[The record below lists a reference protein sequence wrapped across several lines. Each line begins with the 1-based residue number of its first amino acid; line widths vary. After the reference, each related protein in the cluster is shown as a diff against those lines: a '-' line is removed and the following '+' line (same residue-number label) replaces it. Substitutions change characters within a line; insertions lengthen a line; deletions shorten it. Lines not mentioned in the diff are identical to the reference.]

1 MQIAIVDDRAEDR
14 AELSACLEN
23 YMKKHQLDYTLTEFE
38 DGENFLKAAAQVNFQ
53 LVFMDIY
60 MENMDGIETAR
71 RLRQKN
77 RLCKIVFLT
86 ITEDYARMGYSLS
99 ASYYLLKPLSLHQ
112 ADFEEAME
120 LCQLKPP
127 YEVMTLSVMADRQ
140 KLELPTEKILYIDYQ
155 NRMTRIHTAERVIP
169 VSGGFQEVTA
179 ALQKDKRFL
188 PCYRGILIN
197 MDYISQVDSQTFRLI
212 NGEELPI
219 ALRNGKQL
227 RETYRQY
234 VFSGMGGY
242 RMRMK
247 QMHRRILEGC
257 LACLLCFTGSI
268 PAFAAETATPANADE
283 RRENPPGLESEA
295 SETRKSGTPET
306 PEEVSLVLVT
316 EIQNEDELLSLP
328 DFTLPL
334 RTTPSDDD
342 LEEIYQL
349 ALRYQTVCAT
359 VTAGEEI
366 RQETF
371 SVAWDFSAIDQT
383 TPGEYTAAG
392 RIELPKGYAFG
403 EAVLQELQ
411 ISVRVE
417 EMPPAVITSI
427 EQWYPYTDAFAIQQG
442 SETETLEN
450 LFAFSPY
457 YLECYAENGTSYTAV
472 VEWDFSGIDLNT
484 VGLYHAAGRLTA
496 PENTIFADRVD
507 FPEIS
512 IPVSVQ
518 APGSPDINCFLV
530 RRGGLYFPWV
540 TPPGN
545 LDKVSIW
552 LSKNNGSWNRLESGV
567 YVGQEMLSIATRL
580 LMPGSSYRLQV
591 DYDGGQTGILSF
603 TYADE
608 IVLEGYHEGDRDGG
622 DAGGNPP
629 DTIIQPPPEDT
640 NNQDDGFA
648 DRPSTKPPKPPAT
661 NGGGTDS
668 DDSEKAPPVSEEND
682 PADHEPSHKSS
693 EPSWEG
699 KDDSIDIDKDD
710 FPSEQ
715 SNGDTEEDADS
726 KNPDFSEFFDETTDR
741 ISGTRFLMML
751 QTWEQRAVFSKQGIT
766 ISIPK
771 DALPEGIQNEDQIEV
786 IIQKDTDGGFSFSFS
801 INGTALSSL
810 PDVSV
815 MLPCPND
822 PATGTWFLCDE
833 SGVEIPMTGY
843 DDAAKAVSF
852 QISHTGAYTIIGKE
866 DAVSL
871 AQAADTEHSRSPI
884 LLLIPACL
892 LLLSAGVFFLRRR
905 RK

>member
-1 MQIAIVDDRAEDR
+1 
-14 AELSACLEN
+14 
-23 YMKKHQLDYTLTEFE
+23 
-38 DGENFLKAAAQVNFQ
+38 
-53 LVFMDIY
+53 
-60 MENMDGIETAR
+60 
-71 RLRQKN
+71 
-77 RLCKIVFLT
+77 
-86 ITEDYARMGYSLS
+86 
-99 ASYYLLKPLSLHQ
+99 
-112 ADFEEAME
+112 
-120 LCQLKPP
+120 
-127 YEVMTLSVMADRQ
+127 
-140 KLELPTEKILYIDYQ
+140 
-155 NRMTRIHTAERVIP
+155 
-169 VSGGFQEVTA
+169 
-179 ALQKDKRFL
+179 
-188 PCYRGILIN
+188 
-197 MDYISQVDSQTFRLI
+197 
-212 NGEELPI
+212 
-219 ALRNGKQL
+219 
-227 RETYRQY
+227 
-234 VFSGMGGY
+234 
-242 RMRMK
+242 
-247 QMHRRILEGC
+247 MHRRILGGC

-283 RRENPPGLESEA
+283 ITEILPDLESEA
-295 SETRKSGTPET
+295 PGTLDSGTLEA
-306 PEEVSLVLVT
+306 PEEVSLILVT
-316 EIQNEDELLSLP
+316 EIQNEGELLSLP
-328 DFTLPL
+328 AFTLPL

-349 ALRYQTVCAT
+349 ALQYQTVCAT

-371 SVAWDFSAIDQT
+371 PVVWDFSAIDQT
-383 TPGEYTAAG
+383 TPGKYTAAG
-392 RIELPKGYAFG
+392 RIELPEGYAFD

-427 EQWYPYTDAFAIQQG
+427 EQWYPYTDAFAVQQG

-484 VGLYHAAGRLTA
+484 VGLYHAMGKLTA
-496 PENTIFADRVD
+496 PENTAFAEEID

-518 APGSPDINCFLV
+518 APGRPDINCFLSA
-530 RRGGLYFPWV
+530 RGNLHFPWV
-540 TPPGN
+540 TPPGG
-545 LDKVSIW
+545 LDEISVW
-552 LSKNNGSWNRLESGV
+552 LSENNGSWNRLESGV

-608 IVLEGYHEGDRDGG
+608 IVLEGYHDGDRDGG

-640 NNQDDGFA
+640 DDQDDGFA
-648 DRPSTKPPKPPAT
+648 DRPSTKPPKPPVT
-661 NGGGTDS
+661 NDGGMDS
-668 DDSEKAPPVSEEND
+668 DDSEKAPSVSGEND
-682 PADHEPSHKSS
+682 PADHEPSHKPS
-693 EPSWEG
+693 EPSWDG
-699 KDDSIDIDKDD
+699 KDDSDEPAIPEIEA
-710 FPSEQ
+710 PVVSGQ
-715 SNGDTEEDADS
+715 PEEDTALQLPPEVQTIAGASELTIPDPAWKLSENRKEPVQSAMTVPQEVADS
-726 KNPDFSEFFDETTDR
+726 QNSAFSEFFDETTDR
-741 ISGTRFLMML
+741 IYGTRFLMML
-751 QTWEQRAVFSKQGIT
+751 QTGAQRAVFSKQGIT

-801 INGTALSSL
+801 INGTALNSL

-822 PATGTWFLCDE
+822 PAAGTLFLCDE

-843 DDAAKAVSF
+843 DDTAKAASF
-852 QISHTGAYTIIGKE
+852 QISHTGTYTIVGKE
-866 DAVSL
+866 DTASL

-884 LLLIPACL
+884 FLLIPACL
-892 LLLSAGVFFLRRR
+892 FLLSAGLFFLKRR

>member
-1 MQIAIVDDRAEDR
+1 
-14 AELSACLEN
+14 
-23 YMKKHQLDYTLTEFE
+23 
-38 DGENFLKAAAQVNFQ
+38 
-53 LVFMDIY
+53 
-60 MENMDGIETAR
+60 
-71 RLRQKN
+71 
-77 RLCKIVFLT
+77 
-86 ITEDYARMGYSLS
+86 
-99 ASYYLLKPLSLHQ
+99 
-112 ADFEEAME
+112 
-120 LCQLKPP
+120 
-127 YEVMTLSVMADRQ
+127 
-140 KLELPTEKILYIDYQ
+140 
-155 NRMTRIHTAERVIP
+155 
-169 VSGGFQEVTA
+169 
-179 ALQKDKRFL
+179 
-188 PCYRGILIN
+188 
-197 MDYISQVDSQTFRLI
+197 
-212 NGEELPI
+212 
-219 ALRNGKQL
+219 
-227 RETYRQY
+227 
-234 VFSGMGGY
+234 
-242 RMRMK
+242 MRMK
-247 QMHRRILEGC
+247 EIHRRILGGC

-283 RRENPPGLESEA
+283 RTEILPDLESEA
-295 SETRKSGTPET
+295 SGTLESGTPET
-306 PEEVSLVLVT
+306 PEAPEEVSLILVT
-316 EIQNEDELLSLP
+316 EIQNEGELLSLP
-328 DFTLPL
+328 AFTLPL

-349 ALRYQTVCAT
+349 ALQYQTVCAT

-392 RIELPKGYAFG
+392 RIELPEGYAFG

-427 EQWYPYTDAFAIQQG
+427 EKWYPYTDAFAFQQG
-442 SETETLEN
+442 SETEALEA
-450 LFAFSPY
+450 LFAASPY

-484 VGLYHAAGRLTA
+484 VGLYHAIGKLTA
-496 PENTIFADRVD
+496 PANTAFAEGIA

-518 APGSPDINCFLV
+518 APGRPDINCFLAA
-530 RRGGLYFPWV
+530 RGNLHFPWV
-540 TPPGN
+540 TPPGE
-545 LDKVSIW
+545 LDEISVW
-552 LSKNNGSWNRLESGV
+552 LSENNGSWNRLENGI
-567 YVGQEMLSIATRL
+567 YVGREMLSIATRL
-580 LMPGSSYRLQV
+580 LTPGSSYRLQV

-640 NNQDDGFA
+640 ALQQ
-648 DRPSTKPPKPPAT
+648 PPE
-661 NGGGTDS
+661 S
-668 DDSEKAPPVSEEND
+668 
-682 PADHEPSHKSS
+682 
-693 EPSWEG
+693 
-699 KDDSIDIDKDD
+699 
-710 FPSEQ
+710 
-715 SNGDTEEDADS
+715 ADS
-726 KNPDFSEFFDETTDR
+726 KKPVFSEFFDETTDR

-751 QTWEQRAVFSKQGIT
+751 QTGEQRAVFSKHGIT

-801 INGTALSSL
+801 INGTVLNSL

-815 MLPCPND
+815 MLPYPND
-822 PATGTWFLCDE
+822 PAAGTLFLGDE

-843 DDAAKAVSF
+843 DDAAKAASF
-852 QISHTGAYTIIGKE
+852 QISHTGTYTIAGKE
-866 DAVSL
+866 DTASL

-884 LLLIPACL
+884 LLLIPAYL
-892 LLLSAGVFFLRRR
+892 LLLSAGEFFLRRR

>member
-1 MQIAIVDDRAEDR
+1 
-14 AELSACLEN
+14 
-23 YMKKHQLDYTLTEFE
+23 
-38 DGENFLKAAAQVNFQ
+38 
-53 LVFMDIY
+53 
-60 MENMDGIETAR
+60 
-71 RLRQKN
+71 
-77 RLCKIVFLT
+77 
-86 ITEDYARMGYSLS
+86 
-99 ASYYLLKPLSLHQ
+99 
-112 ADFEEAME
+112 
-120 LCQLKPP
+120 
-127 YEVMTLSVMADRQ
+127 
-140 KLELPTEKILYIDYQ
+140 
-155 NRMTRIHTAERVIP
+155 
-169 VSGGFQEVTA
+169 
-179 ALQKDKRFL
+179 
-188 PCYRGILIN
+188 
-197 MDYISQVDSQTFRLI
+197 
-212 NGEELPI
+212 
-219 ALRNGKQL
+219 
-227 RETYRQY
+227 
-234 VFSGMGGY
+234 
-242 RMRMK
+242 MRMK
-247 QMHRRILEGC
+247 QIHRRILGGC
-257 LACLLCFTGSI
+257 LACLLCFIGSI

-283 RRENPPGLESEA
+283 RRENPPGLESKAPGTLEI
-295 SETRKSGTPET
+295 GTPET
-306 PEEVSLVLVT
+306 PEASEEVSLVLVT

-349 ALRYQTVCAT
+349 ALQYQTVCAT
-359 VTAGEEI
+359 VTVGEEI

-371 SVAWDFSAIDQT
+371 PVVWDFSAIDQT

-392 RIELPKGYAFG
+392 RIELPDGYAFG

-427 EQWYPYTDAFAIQQG
+427 EQWYPYTDAFAVQQG
-442 SETETLEN
+442 SPTETLEN

-496 PENTIFADRVD
+496 PENTIFADCVD

-530 RRGGLYFPWV
+530 RRGSLYFPWV
-540 TPPGN
+540 TPPGG
-545 LDKVSIW
+545 LDEISVW
-552 LSKNNGSWNRLESGV
+552 LSENNGSWNRLESGV

-580 LMPGSSYRLQV
+580 LTPGSSYRLQV

-640 NNQDDGFA
+640 DDQDDGFA
-648 DRPSTKPPKPPAT
+648 DRPSTKPPKPPVT
-661 NGGGTDS
+661 NDGGMDS
-668 DDSEKAPPVSEEND
+668 
-682 PADHEPSHKSS
+682 
-693 EPSWEG
+693 
-699 KDDSIDIDKDD
+699 DDSIDIDKDD

-715 SNGDTEEDADS
+715 ANGDTEEDTALQLPPEVQTIAGASELTVPDPAWKLSENRKEPVQSAMTVPPESADS
-726 KNPDFSEFFDETTDR
+726 KSPDFSEFFDETTDR

-751 QTWEQRAVFSKQGIT
+751 QTGEQRAVFSKQGIT

-801 INGTALSSL
+801 INGTVLNSL

-822 PATGTWFLCDE
+822 PAAGTLFLCDE
-833 SGVEIPMTGY
+833 SGVEVPMTGY
-843 DDAAKAVSF
+843 DDAAKAASF
-852 QISHTGAYTIIGKE
+852 QISHTGTYTIVGKE
-866 DAVSL
+866 DTASL
-871 AQAADTEHSRSPI
+871 AQAADTEHSWSPI
-884 LLLIPACL
+884 FFFIPVCL
-892 LLLSAGVFFLRRR
+892 VLLSAGEFFLRRR

>member
-1 MQIAIVDDRAEDR
+1 
-14 AELSACLEN
+14 
-23 YMKKHQLDYTLTEFE
+23 
-38 DGENFLKAAAQVNFQ
+38 
-53 LVFMDIY
+53 
-60 MENMDGIETAR
+60 
-71 RLRQKN
+71 
-77 RLCKIVFLT
+77 
-86 ITEDYARMGYSLS
+86 
-99 ASYYLLKPLSLHQ
+99 
-112 ADFEEAME
+112 
-120 LCQLKPP
+120 
-127 YEVMTLSVMADRQ
+127 
-140 KLELPTEKILYIDYQ
+140 
-155 NRMTRIHTAERVIP
+155 
-169 VSGGFQEVTA
+169 
-179 ALQKDKRFL
+179 
-188 PCYRGILIN
+188 
-197 MDYISQVDSQTFRLI
+197 
-212 NGEELPI
+212 
-219 ALRNGKQL
+219 
-227 RETYRQY
+227 
-234 VFSGMGGY
+234 
-242 RMRMK
+242 MRMK
-247 QMHRRILEGC
+247 QIHRRILGGC
-257 LACLLCFTGSI
+257 LACFLCFTGSI

-283 RRENPPGLESEA
+283 ITEILPGLESKA
-295 SETRKSGTPET
+295 SETLEIGTPET
-306 PEEVSLVLVT
+306 PEASEEVSLVLVT

-349 ALRYQTVCAT
+349 ALQYQTICAT

-371 SVAWDFSAIDQT
+371 PVAWDFSAIDQT
-383 TPGEYTAAG
+383 TPGKYTAAG
-392 RIELPKGYAFG
+392 RIELPEGYAFD

-427 EQWYPYTDAFAIQQG
+427 EQWYPYTDAFAVQQG

-496 PENTIFADRVD
+496 PENTIFADCVD

-518 APGSPDINCFLV
+518 APGRPDINCFLAA
-530 RRGGLYFPWV
+530 RGNLHFPWV
-540 TPPGN
+540 TPPGE
-545 LDKVSIW
+545 LDKISVW
-552 LSKNNGSWNRLESGV
+552 LSEKNGSWNRLESGV

-580 LMPGSSYRLQV
+580 LTPGSSYRLQV

-608 IVLEGYHEGDRDGG
+608 IVLEGYHDGDRDGG

-640 NNQDDGFA
+640 DDQDDGFA

-668 DDSEKAPPVSEEND
+668 DDSEKAPPVNGENN
-682 PADHEPSHKSS
+682 PTDHKPS
-693 EPSWEG
+693 EPSWVG
-699 KDDSIDIDKDD
+699 KDDSIDKEE
-710 FPSEQ
+710 FPSKQ
-715 SNGDTEEDADS
+715 TNGDAEEDTALTKPPEVQTIAGALELAVPDPAWKLSENRKDSVQSAMTVPQEVADS
-726 KNPDFSEFFDETTDR
+726 QNSAFSEFFDETTDR

-751 QTWEQRAVFSKQGIT
+751 QTGEQRAIFSKQGIT

-786 IIQKDTDGGFSFSFS
+786 IIQKDADGGFSFSFS
-801 INGTALSSL
+801 INGTVLNSL

-815 MLPCPND
+815 MLPYPND
-822 PATGTWFLCDE
+822 PAAGTLFLCDE
-833 SGVEIPMTGY
+833 SGVEVPMNGY
-843 DDAAKAVSF
+843 DDTAKAASF
-852 QISHTGAYTIIGKE
+852 QISHTGAYTIVGKE
-866 DAVSL
+866 DAASL
-871 AQAADTEHSRSPI
+871 AHAADTEHSWSPI

-892 LLLSAGVFFLRRR
+892 VLLSAGVFFLRRR

>member
-1 MQIAIVDDRAEDR
+1 MRLKQIR
-14 AELSACLEN
+14 
-23 YMKKHQLDYTLTEFE
+23 
-38 DGENFLKAAAQVNFQ
+38 
-53 LVFMDIY
+53 
-60 MENMDGIETAR
+60 
-71 RLRQKN
+71 
-77 RLCKIVFLT
+77 
-86 ITEDYARMGYSLS
+86 
-99 ASYYLLKPLSLHQ
+99 
-112 ADFEEAME
+112 
-120 LCQLKPP
+120 
-127 YEVMTLSVMADRQ
+127 
-140 KLELPTEKILYIDYQ
+140 
-155 NRMTRIHTAERVIP
+155 
-169 VSGGFQEVTA
+169 
-179 ALQKDKRFL
+179 
-188 PCYRGILIN
+188 
-197 MDYISQVDSQTFRLI
+197 
-212 NGEELPI
+212 
-219 ALRNGKQL
+219 
-227 RETYRQY
+227 
-234 VFSGMGGY
+234 
-242 RMRMK
+242 
-247 QMHRRILEGC
+247 RRILGGC

-268 PAFAAETATPANADE
+268 PAFAAGTATPANADE
-283 RRENPPGLESEA
+283 RRENPPGLENKA
-295 SETRKSGTPET
+295 SGVLDSGTLET
-306 PEEVSLVLVT
+306 PEEIPLVLVT
-316 EIQNEDELLSLP
+316 EIQNEGELLSLP
-328 DFTLPL
+328 TFTLPL

-349 ALRYQTVCAT
+349 ALQYQTVCAT

-383 TPGEYTAAG
+383 TPGEYAAAG
-392 RIELPKGYAFG
+392 RIELPEGYAFG

-417 EMPPAVITSI
+417 EMTPAVITSI
-427 EQWYPYTDAFAIQQG
+427 EKWYPYTDAFAVQQG
-442 SETETLEN
+442 SETEALEA
-450 LFAFSPY
+450 LFAASPY
-457 YLECYAENGTSYTAV
+457 YLECYAENGTSCTAV

-530 RRGGLYFPWV
+530 RRGNLYFPWV

-552 LSKNNGSWNRLESGV
+552 LSENNGSWNRLESGV
-567 YVGQEMLSIATRL
+567 YVGQEMLSIATHL
-580 LMPGSSYRLQV
+580 LTPGSSYRLQV

-640 NNQDDGFA
+640 DDQDNGFA
-648 DRPSTKPPKPPAT
+648 DRPSTKPLRPPAT

-668 DDSEKAPPVSEEND
+668 DDSEKAPPVNGENN
-682 PADHEPSHKSS
+682 PTDHKPS
-693 EPSWEG
+693 EPSQDG
-699 KDDSIDIDKDD
+699 KDDSINKEE
-710 FPSEQ
+710 FPSQ
-715 SNGDTEEDADS
+715 QANGDAEEDTALQLSPEVQTIVGALELAVPDPAWKLSENRKDSVQSAMTVPQEVADS
-726 KNPDFSEFFDETTDR
+726 QNSAFSEFFDETTDR

-751 QTWEQRAVFSKQGIT
+751 QTGEQRAIFSKQGIT

-801 INGTALSSL
+801 INGTALNSL
-810 PDVSV
+810 PDISV
-815 MLPCPND
+815 MLPYPND
-822 PATGTWFLCDE
+822 PAAGTLFLCDE

-843 DDAAKAVSF
+843 DDTAKAASF
-852 QISHTGAYTIIGKE
+852 QISHTGTYTIVGKE
-866 DAVSL
+866 DTASL
-871 AQAADTEHSRSPI
+871 AQAADTDYIWSPI
-884 LLLIPACL
+884 FFLIPACL
-892 LLLSAGVFFLRRR
+892 FLLSAGVFFLKRR

>member
-1 MQIAIVDDRAEDR
+1 
-14 AELSACLEN
+14 
-23 YMKKHQLDYTLTEFE
+23 
-38 DGENFLKAAAQVNFQ
+38 
-53 LVFMDIY
+53 
-60 MENMDGIETAR
+60 
-71 RLRQKN
+71 
-77 RLCKIVFLT
+77 
-86 ITEDYARMGYSLS
+86 
-99 ASYYLLKPLSLHQ
+99 
-112 ADFEEAME
+112 
-120 LCQLKPP
+120 
-127 YEVMTLSVMADRQ
+127 
-140 KLELPTEKILYIDYQ
+140 
-155 NRMTRIHTAERVIP
+155 
-169 VSGGFQEVTA
+169 
-179 ALQKDKRFL
+179 
-188 PCYRGILIN
+188 
-197 MDYISQVDSQTFRLI
+197 
-212 NGEELPI
+212 
-219 ALRNGKQL
+219 
-227 RETYRQY
+227 
-234 VFSGMGGY
+234 
-242 RMRMK
+242 MRMK
-247 QMHRRILEGC
+247 QMHRRILGGC

-268 PAFAAETATPANADE
+268 PAFAAKTATPANADGITE
-283 RRENPPGLESEA
+283 ILPDLEGEAPGTLDSKTPEA
-295 SETRKSGTPET
+295 SEEA
-306 PEEVSLVLVT
+306 SLVLVT
-316 EIQNEDELLSLP
+316 EIQNEGELLSLP
-328 DFTLPL
+328 AFTLPL

-349 ALRYQTVCAT
+349 ALQYQTVCAT

-392 RIELPKGYAFG
+392 RIELPEGYSFG

-427 EQWYPYTDAFAIQQG
+427 EQWYPYTDAFAVQQG

-496 PENTIFADRVD
+496 PENTAFAEGIA

-518 APGSPDINCFLV
+518 APGRPDINCFLAA
-530 RRGGLYFPWV
+530 RGNLHFPWV
-540 TPPGN
+540 TPPGE
-545 LDKVSIW
+545 LDEISVW
-552 LSKNNGSWNRLESGV
+552 LSENNGSWNRLESGV

-608 IVLEGYHEGDRDGG
+608 IVLEGYHDGDRDGG

-629 DTIIQPPPEDT
+629 DTIIQPPPEHTDD
-640 NNQDDGFA
+640 QDDGFT

-661 NGGGTDS
+661 NDGGMDS
-668 DDSEKAPPVSEEND
+668 DDSEKTPPVSEEND
-682 PADHEPSHKSS
+682 PADHEPSHKPS
-693 EPSWEG
+693 EPSWDG
-699 KDDSIDIDKDD
+699 KADSDEPTIPEIEV
-710 FPSEQ
+710 PVVSGQ
-715 SNGDTEEDADS
+715 PEEDTALQLSPEVRTIAGASELTVPDPAWKLSENRKEPVQSAMTVPQEVADS
-726 KNPDFSEFFDETTDR
+726 QNSAFSEFFDETTDR

-751 QTWEQRAVFSKQGIT
+751 QTGEQRAIFSKQGIT

-801 INGTALSSL
+801 INGTVLNSL

-815 MLPCPND
+815 MLPYPND
-822 PATGTWFLCDE
+822 PAAGTLFLCDE
-833 SGVEIPMTGY
+833 SGVEVPMTGY
-843 DDAAKAVSF
+843 DDTAKAASF
-852 QISHTGAYTIIGKE
+852 QISHTGTYTIVGKE
-866 DAVSL
+866 DTASL
-871 AQAADTEHSRSPI
+871 AHAADTEHSRSPTFFF
-884 LLLIPACL
+884 IPVCL
-892 LLLSAGVFFLRRR
+892 VLLSAGEFFLRRR

>member
-1 MQIAIVDDRAEDR
+1 
-14 AELSACLEN
+14 
-23 YMKKHQLDYTLTEFE
+23 
-38 DGENFLKAAAQVNFQ
+38 
-53 LVFMDIY
+53 
-60 MENMDGIETAR
+60 
-71 RLRQKN
+71 
-77 RLCKIVFLT
+77 
-86 ITEDYARMGYSLS
+86 
-99 ASYYLLKPLSLHQ
+99 
-112 ADFEEAME
+112 
-120 LCQLKPP
+120 
-127 YEVMTLSVMADRQ
+127 
-140 KLELPTEKILYIDYQ
+140 
-155 NRMTRIHTAERVIP
+155 
-169 VSGGFQEVTA
+169 
-179 ALQKDKRFL
+179 
-188 PCYRGILIN
+188 
-197 MDYISQVDSQTFRLI
+197 
-212 NGEELPI
+212 
-219 ALRNGKQL
+219 
-227 RETYRQY
+227 
-234 VFSGMGGY
+234 
-242 RMRMK
+242 MRMK
-247 QMHRRILEGC
+247 QIRRRILGGC
-257 LACLLCFTGSI
+257 LACLLCLTGSI
-268 PAFAAETATPANADE
+268 PAFAAGTATPANADE
-283 RRENPPGLESEA
+283 RRENPPGLENKA
-295 SETRKSGTPET
+295 SGALDSGTPEAS
-306 PEEVSLVLVT
+306 EEIPLVLVT
-316 EIQNEDELLSLP
+316 EIQNEGELLSLP
-328 DFTLPL
+328 AFTLPL

-349 ALRYQTVCAT
+349 ALQYQTVCAT

-383 TPGEYTAAG
+383 TPGEYAAAG
-392 RIELPKGYAFG
+392 RIELPEGYSFG

-427 EQWYPYTDAFAIQQG
+427 EQWYPYTNAFALPQG
-442 SETETLEN
+442 SEVEALEE
-450 LFAFSPY
+450 LFAASPY

-507 FPEIS
+507 FPEIT

-518 APGSPDINCFLV
+518 APGSPDINCFLAA
-530 RRGGLYFPWV
+530 RGNLYFPWV
-540 TPPGN
+540 TPPGE
-545 LDKVSIW
+545 LDKISVW
-552 LSKNNGSWNRLESGV
+552 LSENNGSWNQLENGI
-567 YVGQEMLSIATRL
+567 YVGREMLSIATRL
-580 LMPGSSYRLQV
+580 LAPGSSYRLQV
-591 DYDGGQTGILSF
+591 DYGGGQTGILSL

-640 NNQDDGFA
+640 DDQDDGFA
-648 DRPSTKPPKPPAT
+648 DRPSTKPSKPPAT
-661 NGGGTDS
+661 NGGGMDS
-668 DDSEKAPPVSEEND
+668 DDSEKAPPVTEEND

-751 QTWEQRAVFSKQGIT
+751 QTGEQRAVFSKQGIT

-801 INGTALSSL
+801 INGTVLNSL

-815 MLPCPND
+815 MLPYPND
-822 PATGTWFLCDE
+822 PAAGTLFLCDE
-833 SGVEIPMTGY
+833 SGVEIPMIGY
-843 DDAAKAVSF
+843 DDTAKAASF
-852 QISHTGAYTIIGKE
+852 QISHTGTYTIVGKE
-866 DAVSL
+866 DTASL
-871 AQAADTEHSRSPI
+871 AHAADTEHSWSPI
-884 LLLIPACL
+884 FFLIPSCL
-892 LLLSAGVFFLRRR
+892 VLLSAGEFFLRRR

>member
-1 MQIAIVDDRAEDR
+1 
-14 AELSACLEN
+14 
-23 YMKKHQLDYTLTEFE
+23 
-38 DGENFLKAAAQVNFQ
+38 
-53 LVFMDIY
+53 
-60 MENMDGIETAR
+60 
-71 RLRQKN
+71 
-77 RLCKIVFLT
+77 
-86 ITEDYARMGYSLS
+86 
-99 ASYYLLKPLSLHQ
+99 
-112 ADFEEAME
+112 
-120 LCQLKPP
+120 
-127 YEVMTLSVMADRQ
+127 
-140 KLELPTEKILYIDYQ
+140 
-155 NRMTRIHTAERVIP
+155 
-169 VSGGFQEVTA
+169 
-179 ALQKDKRFL
+179 
-188 PCYRGILIN
+188 
-197 MDYISQVDSQTFRLI
+197 
-212 NGEELPI
+212 
-219 ALRNGKQL
+219 
-227 RETYRQY
+227 
-234 VFSGMGGY
+234 
-242 RMRMK
+242 MRMK
-247 QMHRRILEGC
+247 QIRRRILGGC

-268 PAFAAETATPANADE
+268 PAFAAGTATPANADE
-283 RRENPPGLESEA
+283 ITEILPDLESEDPGTLDSKTPEA
-295 SETRKSGTPET
+295 SEEA
-306 PEEVSLVLVT
+306 SLVLVT
-316 EIQNEDELLSLP
+316 EIQNESELLSLP
-328 DFTLPL
+328 AFTLPL

-342 LEEIYQL
+342 LEKIYQL
-349 ALRYQTVCAT
+349 ALQYQTVCAT

-383 TPGEYTAAG
+383 TPGEYAAAG
-392 RIELPKGYAFG
+392 RIELPDGYAFD

-417 EMPPAVITSI
+417 EMTHAVITSI
-427 EQWYPYTDAFAIQQG
+427 EQWYPYTNAFALPQG
-442 SETETLEN
+442 SEIEALEE
-450 LFAFSPY
+450 LFAASPY

-472 VEWDFSGIDLNT
+472 VEWDFSDIDLNT
-484 VGLYHAAGRLTA
+484 IGLYHAMGKLTA
-496 PENTIFADRVD
+496 PENTVLADRVD
-507 FPEIS
+507 FPEIT

-518 APGSPDINCFLV
+518 APDRPDINCFLAA
-530 RRGGLYFPWV
+530 RGNLHFPWV
-540 TPPGN
+540 TPPGELN
-545 LDKVSIW
+545 EISVW
-552 LSKNNGSWNRLESGV
+552 LSENNGSWNRLESGV

-580 LMPGSSYRLQV
+580 LAPGSSYRLQV

-640 NNQDDGFA
+640 DDQEDGFT

-661 NGGGTDS
+661 NGGRVDS
-668 DDSEKAPPVSEEND
+668 NDSEKTPPVSEEND

-715 SNGDTEEDADS
+715 ANGDTEEDADS
-726 KNPDFSEFFDETTDR
+726 KSPDFSEFFDETTDR

-751 QTWEQRAVFSKQGIT
+751 QTGEQRAVFSKQGIT

-801 INGTALSSL
+801 INGTVLNSL

-822 PATGTWFLCDE
+822 PAAGTWFLCDE

-852 QISHTGAYTIIGKE
+852 QISHTGAYTIVGKE
-866 DAVSL
+866 DTASL
-871 AQAADTEHSRSPI
+871 AHAADTEHSWSPI

>member
-1 MQIAIVDDRAEDR
+1 
-14 AELSACLEN
+14 
-23 YMKKHQLDYTLTEFE
+23 
-38 DGENFLKAAAQVNFQ
+38 
-53 LVFMDIY
+53 
-60 MENMDGIETAR
+60 
-71 RLRQKN
+71 
-77 RLCKIVFLT
+77 
-86 ITEDYARMGYSLS
+86 
-99 ASYYLLKPLSLHQ
+99 
-112 ADFEEAME
+112 
-120 LCQLKPP
+120 
-127 YEVMTLSVMADRQ
+127 
-140 KLELPTEKILYIDYQ
+140 
-155 NRMTRIHTAERVIP
+155 
-169 VSGGFQEVTA
+169 
-179 ALQKDKRFL
+179 
-188 PCYRGILIN
+188 
-197 MDYISQVDSQTFRLI
+197 
-212 NGEELPI
+212 
-219 ALRNGKQL
+219 
-227 RETYRQY
+227 
-234 VFSGMGGY
+234 
-242 RMRMK
+242 
-247 QMHRRILEGC
+247 MHRRILEGC
-257 LACLLCFTGSI
+257 LACLLCFTCRI
-268 PAFAAETATPANADE
+268 PAFAAETATPSNADE
-283 RRENPPGLESEA
+283 RREILPDLESEA

-306 PEEVSLVLVT
+306 PEAPEEVSLILVT
-316 EIQNEDELLSLP
+316 EIQNEGKLLSLP

-392 RIELPKGYAFG
+392 RIELPEGYAFG
-403 EAVLQELQ
+403 EAVLRELQ

-427 EQWYPYTDAFAIQQG
+427 EQWYPYTDAFAVQQG

-450 LFAFSPY
+450 WFAFSPY

-530 RRGGLYFPWV
+530 RRGSLYFPWV

-580 LMPGSSYRLQV
+580 LTPGSSYRLQV

-622 DAGGNPP
+622 DAGENPP

-640 NNQDDGFA
+640 DDQDDSFA
-648 DRPSTKPPKPPAT
+648 DRPSTKPPKPPVT
-661 NGGGTDS
+661 NDGGMDS
-668 DDSEKAPPVSEEND
+668 DDSEKAPSVSGEND
-682 PADHEPSHKSS
+682 PTYHKSS
-693 EPSWEG
+693 EPSWDR
-699 KDDSIDIDKDD
+699 KDDSINKEE
-710 FPSEQ
+710 FPSQQANDDAEDALEPDAGSDEPAIPEIETPVVSDQ
-715 SNGDTEEDADS
+715 PEENTALQQPPESADS
-726 KNPDFSEFFDETTDR
+726 KKPVFSEFFDETTDR

-751 QTWEQRAVFSKQGIT
+751 QTGEQRAVFSKQGIT

-786 IIQKDTDGGFSFSFS
+786 IIQKDTDDGFSFSFS
-801 INGTALSSL
+801 INGTALNSL
-810 PDVSV
+810 PDISV
-815 MLPCPND
+815 MLPYPND
-822 PATGTWFLCDE
+822 PAAGTLFLCDE

-843 DDAAKAVSF
+843 DDTAKAASF
-852 QISHTGAYTIIGKE
+852 QISHTGTYTIVGKE
-866 DAVSL
+866 DTASL
-871 AQAADTEHSRSPI
+871 AQAADTDYIWSPI
-884 LLLIPACL
+884 FFLIPACL
-892 LLLSAGVFFLRRR
+892 FLLSAGVFFLKRR

>member
-1 MQIAIVDDRAEDR
+1 M
-14 AELSACLEN
+14 
-23 YMKKHQLDYTLTEFE
+23 
-38 DGENFLKAAAQVNFQ
+38 
-53 LVFMDIY
+53 
-60 MENMDGIETAR
+60 
-71 RLRQKN
+71 
-77 RLCKIVFLT
+77 
-86 ITEDYARMGYSLS
+86 
-99 ASYYLLKPLSLHQ
+99 
-112 ADFEEAME
+112 
-120 LCQLKPP
+120 
-127 YEVMTLSVMADRQ
+127 
-140 KLELPTEKILYIDYQ
+140 
-155 NRMTRIHTAERVIP
+155 RIKEI
-169 VSGGFQEVTA
+169 
-179 ALQKDKRFL
+179 
-188 PCYRGILIN
+188 
-197 MDYISQVDSQTFRLI
+197 
-212 NGEELPI
+212 
-219 ALRNGKQL
+219 
-227 RETYRQY
+227 
-234 VFSGMGGY
+234 
-242 RMRMK
+242 
-247 QMHRRILEGC
+247 HRRILGGC
-257 LACLLCFTGSI
+257 LACFLCFTGSI

-283 RRENPPGLESEA
+283 RTEILPDLESEA
-295 SETRKSGTPET
+295 SETLESGTPET
-306 PEEVSLVLVT
+306 PEAPEEVSLVFVT
-316 EIQNEDELLSLP
+316 EIQNEGELLSLP

-349 ALRYQTVCAT
+349 ALQYQTVCAT

-392 RIELPKGYAFG
+392 RIELPEGYAFG

-427 EQWYPYTDAFAIQQG
+427 EQWYPYTDAFAVQQG
-442 SETETLEN
+442 SETEALEA
-450 LFAFSPY
+450 LFAASPY

-484 VGLYHAAGRLTA
+484 VGLYHAIGKLTA
-496 PENTIFADRVD
+496 PANTAFAEGIA

-518 APGSPDINCFLV
+518 APGRPDINCFLAA
-530 RRGGLYFPWV
+530 RGNLHFPWV
-540 TPPGN
+540 TPPGE
-545 LDKVSIW
+545 LDEISVW
-552 LSKNNGSWNRLESGV
+552 LSENNGSWNRLENGI
-567 YVGQEMLSIATRL
+567 YVGREMLSIATRL
-580 LMPGSSYRLQV
+580 LTPGSSYRLQV

-622 DAGGNPP
+622 DAGENPP

-640 NNQDDGFA
+640 ALQQ
-648 DRPSTKPPKPPAT
+648 PPE
-661 NGGGTDS
+661 S
-668 DDSEKAPPVSEEND
+668 
-682 PADHEPSHKSS
+682 
-693 EPSWEG
+693 
-699 KDDSIDIDKDD
+699 
-710 FPSEQ
+710 
-715 SNGDTEEDADS
+715 ADS
-726 KNPDFSEFFDETTDR
+726 KKPVFSEFFDETTDR

-751 QTWEQRAVFSKQGIT
+751 QTGEQRAVFSKQGIT

-801 INGTALSSL
+801 INGTVLNSL

-815 MLPCPND
+815 MLPYPND
-822 PATGTWFLCDE
+822 PAANTLFLGDE

-843 DDAAKAVSF
+843 DDAAKAASF
-852 QISHTGAYTIIGKE
+852 QISHTGTYTIAGKE
-866 DAVSL
+866 NAVFL

-892 LLLSAGVFFLRRR
+892 LLLSAGEFFLRRR

>member
-1 MQIAIVDDRAEDR
+1 
-14 AELSACLEN
+14 
-23 YMKKHQLDYTLTEFE
+23 
-38 DGENFLKAAAQVNFQ
+38 
-53 LVFMDIY
+53 
-60 MENMDGIETAR
+60 
-71 RLRQKN
+71 
-77 RLCKIVFLT
+77 
-86 ITEDYARMGYSLS
+86 
-99 ASYYLLKPLSLHQ
+99 
-112 ADFEEAME
+112 
-120 LCQLKPP
+120 
-127 YEVMTLSVMADRQ
+127 
-140 KLELPTEKILYIDYQ
+140 
-155 NRMTRIHTAERVIP
+155 
-169 VSGGFQEVTA
+169 
-179 ALQKDKRFL
+179 
-188 PCYRGILIN
+188 
-197 MDYISQVDSQTFRLI
+197 
-212 NGEELPI
+212 
-219 ALRNGKQL
+219 
-227 RETYRQY
+227 
-234 VFSGMGGY
+234 
-242 RMRMK
+242 
-247 QMHRRILEGC
+247 MHRRILEGC

-268 PAFAAETATPANADE
+268 PAFAAGTATPANADE

-295 SETRKSGTPET
+295 SETLEIGTPEA
-306 PEEVSLVLVT
+306 PEASEEVSLVLVT

-383 TPGEYTAAG
+383 TPGEYAAAG
-392 RIELPKGYAFG
+392 RIELPEGYAFG
-403 EAVLQELQ
+403 EAVLRELQ

-427 EQWYPYTDAFAIQQG
+427 EQWYPYTDAFAVQQG
-442 SETETLEN
+442 SGTEALEA
-450 LFAFSPY
+450 LFAASPY

-530 RRGGLYFPWV
+530 RRGSLYFPWV
-540 TPPGN
+540 APSGE
-545 LDKVSIW
+545 LDEISVW
-552 LSKNNGSWNRLESGV
+552 LSENNGSWNRLESGV

-580 LMPGSSYRLQV
+580 LTPGSSYRLQV

-608 IVLEGYHEGDRDGG
+608 IVLEWYHEGDRDGG

-640 NNQDDGFA
+640 DDQDDGFT
-648 DRPSTKPPKPPAT
+648 DRPSTKPPKPPVT
-661 NGGGTDS
+661 NDGGMDS
-668 DDSEKAPPVSEEND
+668 DDSEDALEPDAGSDEPTIPEIETPVVSDQPEENTALQQ
-682 PADHEPSHKSS
+682 PPES
-693 EPSWEG
+693 
-699 KDDSIDIDKDD
+699 
-710 FPSEQ
+710 
-715 SNGDTEEDADS
+715 ADS
-726 KNPDFSEFFDETTDR
+726 KKPVFSEFFDETTDR

-751 QTWEQRAVFSKQGIT
+751 QTGEQRAVFSKQGIT

-801 INGTALSSL
+801 INGTALNSL

-815 MLPCPND
+815 MLPYPND
-822 PATGTWFLCDE
+822 PAAGTLFLGDE

-843 DDAAKAVSF
+843 DDAAKAASF
-852 QISHTGAYTIIGKE
+852 QISHTGTYTLAVKE

-871 AQAADTEHSRSPI
+871 AHAADTEHSRSPI
-884 LLLIPACL
+884 LLLIPACP
-892 LLLSAGVFFLRRR
+892 LLLSAGEFFLRRR

>member
-1 MQIAIVDDRAEDR
+1 
-14 AELSACLEN
+14 
-23 YMKKHQLDYTLTEFE
+23 
-38 DGENFLKAAAQVNFQ
+38 
-53 LVFMDIY
+53 
-60 MENMDGIETAR
+60 
-71 RLRQKN
+71 
-77 RLCKIVFLT
+77 
-86 ITEDYARMGYSLS
+86 
-99 ASYYLLKPLSLHQ
+99 
-112 ADFEEAME
+112 
-120 LCQLKPP
+120 
-127 YEVMTLSVMADRQ
+127 
-140 KLELPTEKILYIDYQ
+140 
-155 NRMTRIHTAERVIP
+155 
-169 VSGGFQEVTA
+169 
-179 ALQKDKRFL
+179 
-188 PCYRGILIN
+188 
-197 MDYISQVDSQTFRLI
+197 
-212 NGEELPI
+212 
-219 ALRNGKQL
+219 
-227 RETYRQY
+227 
-234 VFSGMGGY
+234 
-242 RMRMK
+242 MRMK
-247 QMHRRILEGC
+247 QIHRRILGGC
-257 LACLLCFTGSI
+257 LACFLCFTGSI

-283 RRENPPGLESEA
+283 ITEILPDLESEA
-295 SETRKSGTPET
+295 SETLDNGTPGTPEA
-306 PEEVSLVLVT
+306 PEEVSLILVT
-316 EIQNEDELLSLP
+316 KIQNEGELLSLP

-342 LEEIYQL
+342 LEEVYQL
-349 ALRYQTVCAT
+349 ALQYQTVCAT

-392 RIELPKGYAFG
+392 RIELPEGYAFG
-403 EAVLQELQ
+403 EAVLRELQ

-427 EQWYPYTDAFAIQQG
+427 EQWYPYTDAFAVQQG
-442 SETETLEN
+442 SGTEALEA
-450 LFAFSPY
+450 LFAASPY

-530 RRGGLYFPWV
+530 RRGSLYFPWV
-540 TPPGN
+540 APSGE
-545 LDKVSIW
+545 LDEISVW
-552 LSKNNGSWNRLESGV
+552 LSENNGSWNRLESGV

-580 LMPGSSYRLQV
+580 LTPGSSYRLQV

-622 DAGGNPP
+622 DAGENPP

-640 NNQDDGFA
+640 DDQDDSFA
-648 DRPSTKPPKPPAT
+648 DRPSTKPPKPPVT
-661 NGGGTDS
+661 NDGGMDS
-668 DDSEKAPPVSEEND
+668 DDSEKAPSVSGEND
-682 PADHEPSHKSS
+682 PTDHKSS
-693 EPSWEG
+693 EPSWDR
-699 KDDSIDIDKDD
+699 KDDSINKEE
-710 FPSEQ
+710 FPSQQANDDAEDALEPDAGSDEPAIPEIETPVVSDQ
-715 SNGDTEEDADS
+715 PEENTALQQPPESADS
-726 KNPDFSEFFDETTDR
+726 KKPVFSEFFDETTDR

-751 QTWEQRAVFSKQGIT
+751 QTGEQRAVFSKQGIT

-786 IIQKDTDGGFSFSFS
+786 IIQKDADGGFSFSLS
-801 INGTALSSL
+801 INGTVLNSL

-815 MLPCPND
+815 MVPYPND
-822 PATGTWFLCDE
+822 PAADTLFLGDE

-843 DDAAKAVSF
+843 DDAAKAASF
-852 QISHTGAYTIIGKE
+852 QISHTGTYTLAVKE

-871 AQAADTEHSRSPI
+871 AHAADTEHSRSPI

>member
-1 MQIAIVDDRAEDR
+1 
-14 AELSACLEN
+14 
-23 YMKKHQLDYTLTEFE
+23 
-38 DGENFLKAAAQVNFQ
+38 
-53 LVFMDIY
+53 
-60 MENMDGIETAR
+60 
-71 RLRQKN
+71 
-77 RLCKIVFLT
+77 
-86 ITEDYARMGYSLS
+86 
-99 ASYYLLKPLSLHQ
+99 
-112 ADFEEAME
+112 
-120 LCQLKPP
+120 
-127 YEVMTLSVMADRQ
+127 
-140 KLELPTEKILYIDYQ
+140 
-155 NRMTRIHTAERVIP
+155 
-169 VSGGFQEVTA
+169 
-179 ALQKDKRFL
+179 
-188 PCYRGILIN
+188 
-197 MDYISQVDSQTFRLI
+197 
-212 NGEELPI
+212 
-219 ALRNGKQL
+219 
-227 RETYRQY
+227 
-234 VFSGMGGY
+234 
-242 RMRMK
+242 
-247 QMHRRILEGC
+247 MHRRILEGC
-257 LACLLCFTGSI
+257 LACLLCFTCSI
-268 PAFAAETATPANADE
+268 PAFAAETATPSNADE

-295 SETRKSGTPET
+295 SETLKSGTPET
-306 PEEVSLVLVT
+306 PEASEEVSLVLVT
-316 EIQNEDELLSLP
+316 EIQKEDELLSLP

-342 LEEIYQL
+342 LEDIYQL

-359 VTAGEEI
+359 VTAGKEI

-383 TPGEYTAAG
+383 TPGKYTAAG
-392 RIELPKGYAFG
+392 RIELPEGYAFG

-427 EQWYPYTDAFAIQQG
+427 EQWYPYTDAFAVQQG

-507 FPEIS
+507 LPEIS

-530 RRGGLYFPWV
+530 RRGSLYFPWV

-640 NNQDDGFA
+640 DDQDDGFA
-648 DRPSTKPPKPPAT
+648 DRHSTKPPKPPAT
-661 NGGGTDS
+661 NGGGTNS
-668 DDSEKAPPVSEEND
+668 DDSEKAPPVSGENK
-682 PADHEPSHKSS
+682 PTDHKPS
-693 EPSWEG
+693 EPSWVG
-699 KDDSIDIDKDD
+699 KDDSIDKEE
-710 FPSEQ
+710 FPSKQ
-715 SNGDTEEDADS
+715 TNGDAEEALEPDAGSDEPTIPESKNRKDSVQSAMTVPQEGADS
-726 KNPDFSEFFDETTDR
+726 QNSAFSEFFDETTDR

-751 QTWEQRAVFSKQGIT
+751 QTGEQRAIFSKQGIT

-822 PATGTWFLCDE
+822 PAAGTWFLCDE

-843 DDAAKAVSF
+843 DDAAKAASF
-852 QISHTGAYTIIGKE
+852 QISHTGTYTIAVKE
-866 DAVSL
+866 DAISL

>member
-1 MQIAIVDDRAEDR
+1 
-14 AELSACLEN
+14 
-23 YMKKHQLDYTLTEFE
+23 
-38 DGENFLKAAAQVNFQ
+38 
-53 LVFMDIY
+53 
-60 MENMDGIETAR
+60 
-71 RLRQKN
+71 
-77 RLCKIVFLT
+77 
-86 ITEDYARMGYSLS
+86 
-99 ASYYLLKPLSLHQ
+99 
-112 ADFEEAME
+112 
-120 LCQLKPP
+120 
-127 YEVMTLSVMADRQ
+127 
-140 KLELPTEKILYIDYQ
+140 
-155 NRMTRIHTAERVIP
+155 
-169 VSGGFQEVTA
+169 
-179 ALQKDKRFL
+179 
-188 PCYRGILIN
+188 
-197 MDYISQVDSQTFRLI
+197 
-212 NGEELPI
+212 
-219 ALRNGKQL
+219 
-227 RETYRQY
+227 
-234 VFSGMGGY
+234 
-242 RMRMK
+242 MRMK
-247 QMHRRILEGC
+247 EIRRRILGGC

-295 SETRKSGTPET
+295 SETLEIGTPEAPET
-306 PEEVSLVLVT
+306 SEEVSLILVT
-316 EIQNEDELLSLP
+316 EIQKEDELLSLP

-334 RTTPSDDD
+334 RATPSDDD

-349 ALRYQTVCAT
+349 ALQYQTVCAT

-383 TPGEYTAAG
+383 TPGEYAATG
-392 RIELPKGYAFG
+392 RIELPEGYAFG

-427 EQWYPYTDAFAIQQG
+427 EQWYPYTNAFALPQG
-442 SETETLEN
+442 SEVEALEE
-450 LFAFSPY
+450 LFAASPY

-472 VEWDFSGIDLNT
+472 VEWDFSCIDLNT

-496 PENTIFADRVD
+496 PKNTVFADRVD
-507 FPEIS
+507 FPEIT

-518 APGSPDINCFLV
+518 APDRPDINCFLAA
-530 RRGGLYFPWV
+530 RGNLYFPWV
-540 TPPGN
+540 TPPGEP
-545 LDKVSIW
+545 DKISVW
-552 LSKNNGSWNRLESGV
+552 LSENNGSWNQLENGI
-567 YVGQEMLSIATRL
+567 YVGREMLSIATRL
-580 LMPGSSYRLQV
+580 LTPGSGYRLQV

-640 NNQDDGFA
+640 DDQDDGFA
-648 DRPSTKPPKPPAT
+648 DRPSTKPLRSPAT
-661 NGGGTDS
+661 NGGGTNS
-668 DDSEKAPPVSEEND
+668 DDSEKAPPVSGEND
-682 PADHEPSHKSS
+682 PADHKPS
-693 EPSWEG
+693 EPSWDG

-715 SNGDTEEDADS
+715 ANGDTEEDADS
-726 KNPDFSEFFDETTDR
+726 QNSAFSEFFDETTDR

-751 QTWEQRAVFSKQGIT
+751 QTGEQRAVFSKQGIT

-801 INGTALSSL
+801 INGTVLNSL

-815 MLPCPND
+815 MLPYPNA
-822 PATGTWFLCDE
+822 PAAGTLFLCDE

-843 DDAAKAVSF
+843 DDTAKAASF
-852 QISHTGAYTIIGKE
+852 QISHTGTYTIVGKE
-866 DAVSL
+866 DTASL
-871 AQAADTEHSRSPI
+871 AHAADTEHSWSPI
-884 LLLIPACL
+884 FFLIPACL

>member
-1 MQIAIVDDRAEDR
+1 
-14 AELSACLEN
+14 
-23 YMKKHQLDYTLTEFE
+23 
-38 DGENFLKAAAQVNFQ
+38 
-53 LVFMDIY
+53 
-60 MENMDGIETAR
+60 
-71 RLRQKN
+71 
-77 RLCKIVFLT
+77 
-86 ITEDYARMGYSLS
+86 
-99 ASYYLLKPLSLHQ
+99 
-112 ADFEEAME
+112 
-120 LCQLKPP
+120 
-127 YEVMTLSVMADRQ
+127 
-140 KLELPTEKILYIDYQ
+140 
-155 NRMTRIHTAERVIP
+155 
-169 VSGGFQEVTA
+169 
-179 ALQKDKRFL
+179 
-188 PCYRGILIN
+188 
-197 MDYISQVDSQTFRLI
+197 
-212 NGEELPI
+212 
-219 ALRNGKQL
+219 
-227 RETYRQY
+227 
-234 VFSGMGGY
+234 
-242 RMRMK
+242 
-247 QMHRRILEGC
+247 MHRRILEGC
-257 LACLLCFTGSI
+257 LACLLCFTCSI
-268 PAFAAETATPANADE
+268 PAFAAETATPSNADE
-283 RRENPPGLESEA
+283 RREILPDLESEA
-295 SETRKSGTPET
+295 PGTLESKTPEAS
-306 PEEVSLVLVT
+306 EEVSLVLVT

-359 VTAGEEI
+359 VTAGKEI

-580 LMPGSSYRLQV
+580 LAPGSSYRLQV
-591 DYDGGQTGILSF
+591 NYDGGQTGILSF

-608 IVLEGYHEGDRDGG
+608 IVLEGYHDGDRDGG

-640 NNQDDGFA
+640 DDQEDGFT

-661 NGGGTDS
+661 NGGRVDS
-668 DDSEKAPPVSEEND
+668 NDSEKTPPVSEEND

-715 SNGDTEEDADS
+715 ANGDTEEDADS
-726 KNPDFSEFFDETTDR
+726 KSPDFSEFFDETTDR

-751 QTWEQRAVFSKQGIT
+751 QTGEQRAVFSKQGIT

-801 INGTALSSL
+801 INGTVLNSL

-815 MLPCPND
+815 MLPYPND
-822 PATGTWFLCDE
+822 PAAGTLFLCDE
-833 SGVEIPMTGY
+833 SGVEVPMTGY
-843 DDAAKAVSF
+843 DDTAKAASF
-852 QISHTGAYTIIGKE
+852 QISHTGTYTIVGKE
-866 DAVSL
+866 DTASL
-871 AQAADTEHSRSPI
+871 AHAADTEHSWSPI
-884 LLLIPACL
+884 FFLIPACL

>member
-1 MQIAIVDDRAEDR
+1 
-14 AELSACLEN
+14 
-23 YMKKHQLDYTLTEFE
+23 
-38 DGENFLKAAAQVNFQ
+38 
-53 LVFMDIY
+53 
-60 MENMDGIETAR
+60 
-71 RLRQKN
+71 
-77 RLCKIVFLT
+77 
-86 ITEDYARMGYSLS
+86 
-99 ASYYLLKPLSLHQ
+99 
-112 ADFEEAME
+112 
-120 LCQLKPP
+120 
-127 YEVMTLSVMADRQ
+127 
-140 KLELPTEKILYIDYQ
+140 
-155 NRMTRIHTAERVIP
+155 
-169 VSGGFQEVTA
+169 
-179 ALQKDKRFL
+179 
-188 PCYRGILIN
+188 
-197 MDYISQVDSQTFRLI
+197 
-212 NGEELPI
+212 
-219 ALRNGKQL
+219 
-227 RETYRQY
+227 
-234 VFSGMGGY
+234 
-242 RMRMK
+242 MRMK
-247 QMHRRILEGC
+247 QIHRRILGGC
-257 LACLLCFTGSI
+257 LACFLCFTGSI

-283 RRENPPGLESEA
+283 RREILPDLESDAPGTLESKTPEA
-295 SETRKSGTPET
+295 S
-306 PEEVSLVLVT
+306 EEVSLVLVT

-334 RTTPSDDD
+334 RTPPSDDD

-349 ALRYQTVCAT
+349 ALQYQTVCAT

-392 RIELPKGYAFG
+392 RIELPEGYAFG

-427 EQWYPYTDAFAIQQG
+427 EQWYPYTDAFAVQQG
-442 SETETLEN
+442 SGTEALEA
-450 LFAFSPY
+450 LFAASPY

-484 VGLYHAAGRLTA
+484 VGLYHATGRLTA
-496 PENTIFADRVD
+496 PENTVFADRVD

-530 RRGGLYFPWV
+530 RRGSLYFPWV
-540 TPPGN
+540 APSGE
-545 LDKVSIW
+545 LDEISVW
-552 LSKNNGSWNRLESGV
+552 LSENNGSWNRLESGV

-580 LMPGSSYRLQV
+580 LTPGSSYRLQV

-608 IVLEGYHEGDRDGG
+608 IVLEGYHDGDRDGG
-622 DAGGNPP
+622 DAGENPP

-640 NNQDDGFA
+640 DDQDDGFA

-661 NGGGTDS
+661 NDGGMDS
-668 DDSEKAPPVSEEND
+668 DDSEKAPSVSGEND
-682 PADHEPSHKSS
+682 STDHKPSESS
-693 EPSWEG
+693 RVG

-715 SNGDTEEDADS
+715 ANGDTEEDADS
-726 KNPDFSEFFDETTDR
+726 KSPDFSEFFDETTDR

-751 QTWEQRAVFSKQGIT
+751 QTGEQRAVFSKQGIT

-801 INGTALSSL
+801 INGTVLNSL

-815 MLPCPND
+815 MLPYPND
-822 PATGTWFLCDE
+822 PAAGTLFLCDE
-833 SGVEIPMTGY
+833 SGVEVPMTGY
-843 DDAAKAVSF
+843 DDTAKAASF
-852 QISHTGAYTIIGKE
+852 QISHTGTYTIVGKE
-866 DAVSL
+866 DTASL
-871 AQAADTEHSRSPI
+871 AHAADTEHSWSSI
-884 LLLIPACL
+884 FFLIPACL
-892 LLLSAGVFFLRRR
+892 LILSAGVFFLRRR

>member
-1 MQIAIVDDRAEDR
+1 
-14 AELSACLEN
+14 
-23 YMKKHQLDYTLTEFE
+23 
-38 DGENFLKAAAQVNFQ
+38 
-53 LVFMDIY
+53 
-60 MENMDGIETAR
+60 
-71 RLRQKN
+71 
-77 RLCKIVFLT
+77 
-86 ITEDYARMGYSLS
+86 
-99 ASYYLLKPLSLHQ
+99 
-112 ADFEEAME
+112 
-120 LCQLKPP
+120 
-127 YEVMTLSVMADRQ
+127 
-140 KLELPTEKILYIDYQ
+140 
-155 NRMTRIHTAERVIP
+155 
-169 VSGGFQEVTA
+169 
-179 ALQKDKRFL
+179 
-188 PCYRGILIN
+188 
-197 MDYISQVDSQTFRLI
+197 
-212 NGEELPI
+212 
-219 ALRNGKQL
+219 
-227 RETYRQY
+227 
-234 VFSGMGGY
+234 
-242 RMRMK
+242 MK
-247 QMHRRILEGC
+247 QIHRRILGGC

-306 PEEVSLVLVT
+306 PEAPEEVSLVLVT
-316 EIQNEDELLSLP
+316 EIQKEDELLSLP

-392 RIELPKGYAFG
+392 RIELPEGYAFG

-411 ISVRVE
+411 ISVQVK

-427 EQWYPYTDAFAIQQG
+427 EQWYPYTDAFAVQQG

-484 VGLYHAAGRLTA
+484 VGLYHATGRLTA
-496 PENTIFADRVD
+496 PENTVFADRVD
-507 FPEIS
+507 FPEITV
-512 IPVSVQ
+512 PVSVQ
-518 APGSPDINCFLV
+518 APDRPDINCFLAA
-530 RRGGLYFPWV
+530 RGNLYFPWV
-540 TPPGN
+540 TPPGE
-545 LDKVSIW
+545 LDKISVW
-552 LSKNNGSWNRLESGV
+552 LSENNGSWNQLENGI
-567 YVGQEMLSIATRL
+567 YVGREMLSIATRL
-580 LMPGSSYRLQV
+580 LTPGSGYRLQV

-640 NNQDDGFA
+640 DDQDDGFA
-648 DRPSTKPPKPPAT
+648 DRPSTKPLRPPAT

-668 DDSEKAPPVSEEND
+668 DDSEKAPPVNGENN
-682 PADHEPSHKSS
+682 PTDHKPS
-693 EPSWEG
+693 EPSQDG
-699 KDDSIDIDKDD
+699 KDDSINKEE
-710 FPSEQ
+710 FPSQ
-715 SNGDTEEDADS
+715 QANGDAEEALEPDAGSDEPTIPEIEAPVVSGQPEEDTALQLPPEVQTIVGALELAAPDPAWKLSENRKDSVQSAMTVPQEGADS
-726 KNPDFSEFFDETTDR
+726 QNSAFSEFFDETTDR

-751 QTWEQRAVFSKQGIT
+751 QTGEQRAVFSKQGIT

-801 INGTALSSL
+801 INGTALNSL

-815 MLPCPND
+815 MLPYPND
-822 PATGTWFLCDE
+822 PAAGTLFLCDE

-843 DDAAKAVSF
+843 DDTAKAASF
-852 QISHTGAYTIIGKE
+852 QISHTGTYTIVGKE
-866 DAVSL
+866 DTASL
-871 AQAADTEHSRSPI
+871 AQAADTDYIWSPI
-884 LLLIPACL
+884 FFLIPACL
-892 LLLSAGVFFLRRR
+892 FLLSAGVFFLKRR

>member
-1 MQIAIVDDRAEDR
+1 M
-14 AELSACLEN
+14 
-23 YMKKHQLDYTLTEFE
+23 
-38 DGENFLKAAAQVNFQ
+38 
-53 LVFMDIY
+53 
-60 MENMDGIETAR
+60 
-71 RLRQKN
+71 
-77 RLCKIVFLT
+77 
-86 ITEDYARMGYSLS
+86 
-99 ASYYLLKPLSLHQ
+99 
-112 ADFEEAME
+112 
-120 LCQLKPP
+120 
-127 YEVMTLSVMADRQ
+127 
-140 KLELPTEKILYIDYQ
+140 
-155 NRMTRIHTAERVIP
+155 RIKEI
-169 VSGGFQEVTA
+169 
-179 ALQKDKRFL
+179 
-188 PCYRGILIN
+188 
-197 MDYISQVDSQTFRLI
+197 
-212 NGEELPI
+212 
-219 ALRNGKQL
+219 
-227 RETYRQY
+227 
-234 VFSGMGGY
+234 
-242 RMRMK
+242 
-247 QMHRRILEGC
+247 HRRILGGC

-283 RRENPPGLESEA
+283 ITEILPDLESEA
-295 SETRKSGTPET
+295 LGTLDSKTPEAS
-306 PEEVSLVLVT
+306 EEASLVLVT
-316 EIQNEDELLSLP
+316 EIQNEGELLSLP
-328 DFTLPL
+328 AFTLPL

-342 LEEIYQL
+342 LEKIYQL
-349 ALRYQTVCAT
+349 ALQYQTVCAT

-383 TPGEYTAAG
+383 TPGEYAAAG
-392 RIELPKGYAFG
+392 RIELPEGYAFG
-403 EAVLQELQ
+403 EAVLRELQ

-427 EQWYPYTDAFAIQQG
+427 EQWYPYTDAFAVQQG
-442 SETETLEN
+442 SGTEALEN

-484 VGLYHAAGRLTA
+484 VGLYHAMGKLTA
-496 PENTIFADRVD
+496 PENTAFAEGIA

-530 RRGGLYFPWV
+530 SRGSLYFPWV

-552 LSKNNGSWNRLESGV
+552 LSENNGSWNRLESGV
-567 YVGQEMLSIATRL
+567 YVGQEMLSIATHL
-580 LMPGSSYRLQV
+580 LTPGSSYRLQV
-591 DYDGGQTGILSF
+591 DYDGGQTGILSL

-640 NNQDDGFA
+640 DDQDDGFT
-648 DRPSTKPPKPPAT
+648 DRPPTQPSKPPAT

-668 DDSEKAPPVSEEND
+668 DDSEKAPPVSGENN
-682 PADHEPSHKSS
+682 PTDHKPS
-693 EPSWEG
+693 EPSWDG
-699 KDDSIDIDKDD
+699 KDDSIDKEE
-710 FPSEQ
+710 FPSKQ
-715 SNGDTEEDADS
+715 TNGDAEEDTALQLSPEVQTIVGALELAVPDPAWKLSENRKDSVQSAMTVPQEVADS
-726 KNPDFSEFFDETTDR
+726 RNSAFSEFFDETTDR

-751 QTWEQRAVFSKQGIT
+751 QTGEQKAIFSKQGIT

-801 INGTALSSL
+801 INGTVLNSL

-815 MLPCPND
+815 MLPYPND
-822 PATGTWFLCDE
+822 PAAGTLFLCDE

-843 DDAAKAVSF
+843 DDTARVASF
-852 QISHTGAYTIIGKE
+852 QISHTGAYTIVGKE
-866 DAVSL
+866 DTASL
-871 AQAADTEHSRSPI
+871 AQAADTEHSWSPI

>member
-1 MQIAIVDDRAEDR
+1 
-14 AELSACLEN
+14 
-23 YMKKHQLDYTLTEFE
+23 
-38 DGENFLKAAAQVNFQ
+38 
-53 LVFMDIY
+53 
-60 MENMDGIETAR
+60 
-71 RLRQKN
+71 
-77 RLCKIVFLT
+77 
-86 ITEDYARMGYSLS
+86 
-99 ASYYLLKPLSLHQ
+99 
-112 ADFEEAME
+112 
-120 LCQLKPP
+120 
-127 YEVMTLSVMADRQ
+127 
-140 KLELPTEKILYIDYQ
+140 
-155 NRMTRIHTAERVIP
+155 
-169 VSGGFQEVTA
+169 
-179 ALQKDKRFL
+179 
-188 PCYRGILIN
+188 
-197 MDYISQVDSQTFRLI
+197 
-212 NGEELPI
+212 
-219 ALRNGKQL
+219 
-227 RETYRQY
+227 
-234 VFSGMGGY
+234 
-242 RMRMK
+242 MRMK

-295 SETRKSGTPET
+295 SEIRKSGTPKT
-306 PEEVSLVLVT
+306 PEASEEVSLVLVT
-316 EIQNEDELLSLP
+316 EIQKEDELLSLP

-342 LEEIYQL
+342 LEDIYQL

-392 RIELPKGYAFG
+392 WIELPEGYAFG
-403 EAVLQELQ
+403 ETVLQELQ
-411 ISVRVE
+411 ISVRVK

-427 EQWYPYTDAFAIQQG
+427 EQWYPYTDAFAVQQG

-450 LFAFSPY
+450 WFAFSPY

-530 RRGGLYFPWV
+530 RRGSLYFPWV

-640 NNQDDGFA
+640 DDQDDGFA
-648 DRPSTKPPKPPAT
+648 DRPYTKPPKPPAT
-661 NGGGTDS
+661 NGGRVDS
-668 DDSEKAPPVSEEND
+668 NDSEKTPPVSEEND
-682 PADHEPSHKSS
+682 PADHEASHKSS

-715 SNGDTEEDADS
+715 ANGNTEEDADFKS
-726 KNPDFSEFFDETTDR
+726 PDFSEFFDETTDR

-751 QTWEQRAVFSKQGIT
+751 QTGEQRAVFSKQGIT

-786 IIQKDTDGGFSFSFS
+786 IIQTDTDGGFSFSFS

-822 PATGTWFLCDE
+822 PAAGTWFLCDE

-852 QISHTGAYTIIGKE
+852 QISHTGAYTIVGKE
-866 DAVSL
+866 DAVL
-871 AQAADTEHSRSPI
+871 AQVADTEHSRSPI